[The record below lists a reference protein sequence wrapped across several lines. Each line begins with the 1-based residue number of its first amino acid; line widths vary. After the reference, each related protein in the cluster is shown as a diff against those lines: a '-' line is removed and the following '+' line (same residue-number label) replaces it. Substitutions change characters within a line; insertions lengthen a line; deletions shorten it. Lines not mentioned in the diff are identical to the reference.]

1 MPFDGQARWQIDILA
16 ADKTAQAFESV
27 ERRMQSAMV
36 TARRQADGFAR
47 LASVQPAAQADA
59 YARLANQTA
68 RASGVAEVNR
78 LAEQSGASLAA
89 MYGVGATGAAT
100 LAKANEKVARSIE
113 PFPGLYRNAE
123 VAQNRFVQLGVTR
136 LSSLAKGAIATTV
149 ALVAVEKVLNA
160 GFEVGAVGDQATQ
173 FGVSANEL
181 QAFRLEAARSGVAV
195 EQLDGAILKLTA
207 QMAAAKGGDDDA
219 IARFEKL
226 GVKVLDSEGRLRRV
240 AAVMPEVARGALAM
254 GDEVERNGLLQEML
268 GKSGSRTITMME
280 SWSRGSAAMVASAK
294 EMNAV
299 ASGETIRAWNAVDGQ
314 LRVVEQQFKVMI
326 ATFGLPIAMAHLR
339 HLETVLG
346 GINTAVQGIRSGWAW
361 MTSGVPAGDL
371 QKRADTIMA
380 TIQAMEQGATGT
392 VDEIGRARLRGL
404 WAEWTRLQDDI
415 ANQQTAAYM
424 PTITVTAD
432 KPGVDNP
439 PGRNAGAAGAK
450 LDLRLKELQDERAAL
465 EKALAAYDARSLETV
480 EEIDRRLN
488 NQVQMSKKI
497 FDVLK
502 DVPPNSPL
510 AQQLTQEATAVSQ
523 LNLRLDERKRLLAS
537 AEQITA
543 QYGDGTVVAA
553 RATEQ
558 LNRMMAAG
566 AIDAGTYARAL
577 EATKRAAEDQERAAR
592 GAAGG
597 VGGFV
602 AGLEQGFADMARANS
617 PFEVGKKMVQEL
629 SSAITNLA
637 TGAEVDFGKM
647 ARSFAAMIIQM
658 EISAAASNL
667 WNMIRGSGQTDQGIG
682 GGLAGLIG
690 GLFSGGGGGGISAV
704 GGGFDFGAAASM
716 PGGFMPGF
724 ASGGLPPVGSPY
736 VVGENGPEV
745 RVDSR
750 PGQIFTRDQWARMN
764 GGSQR
769 LQVSISLDNDLLR
782 AIVRDESGQVVATAA
797 PRIEGRAV
805 KRAGDQV
812 VPITNRH
819 EAEGGGD
826 WRLAR

>member
-16 ADKTAQAFESV
+16 ADRTAQAFDSV

-68 RASGVAEVNR
+68 RAAGVAEVNR

-100 LAKANEKVARSIE
+100 LARANEKVTRSIE
-113 PFPGLYRNAE
+113 PFPSLYRNAE
-123 VAQNRFVQLGVTR
+123 SAQNRFVQLGVTR

-149 ALVAVEKVLNA
+149 ALVAVEKVLNS
-160 GFEVGAVGDQATQ
+160 GFEVGAIGDQATQ

-207 QMAAAKGGDDDA
+207 QMAAAKAGDDDA

-254 GDEVERNGLLQEML
+254 GDEVERNGLLQETL

-346 GINTAVQGIRSGWAW
+346 GINTAVTSIRSGWQW

-415 ANQQTAAYM
+415 ANQQTAAFM

-432 KPGVDNP
+432 APGVTNP

-450 LDLRLKELQDERAAL
+450 LDLRLKEIQDERAAL
-465 EKALAAYDARSLETV
+465 EKALAAYDVRGLETV
-480 EEIDRRLN
+480 DQIDRRLN
-488 NQVQMSKKI
+488 AQVQMSKKV
-497 FDVLK
+497 FDLLK

-510 AQQLTQEATAVSQ
+510 AQQLVQEATSVSQ
-523 LNLRLDERKRLLAS
+523 LNLRLDDRKRLLT
-537 AEQITA
+537 EGERVTA
-543 QYGDGTVVAA
+543 QYGDGVLVAA
-553 RATEQ
+553 RATDQ
-558 LNRMMAAG
+558 LNKMQAAG

-577 EATKRAAEDQERAAR
+577 KATTQAAEDQARAAR

-597 VGGFV
+597 VDGFRAGV
-602 AGLEQGFADMARANS
+602 EQGAADLGRANAAFELGKTTVQEFSGAFSELNAGLRQGKDLWQTLGDVGVNALTRIADKLISMAAADLFAEHLEHRQVGQDQHAHQAHAQAHAAK
-617 PFEVGKKMVQEL
+617 EV
-629 SSAITNLA
+629 
-637 TGAEVDFGKM
+637 TGAPREAQEEVHRQQVEHHAQRARDAVLGLTSGAGMVAHRLFGH
-647 ARSFAAMIIQM
+647 ACR
-658 EISAAASNL
+658 
-667 WNMIRGSGQTDQGIG
+667 
-682 GGLAGLIG
+682 
-690 GLFSGGGGGGISAV
+690 
-704 GGGFDFGAAASM
+704 
-716 PGGFMPGF
+716 
-724 ASGGLPPVGSPY
+724 
-736 VVGENGPEV
+736 
-745 RVDSR
+745 
-750 PGQIFTRDQWARMN
+750 
-764 GGSQR
+764 
-769 LQVSISLDNDLLR
+769 
-782 AIVRDESGQVVATAA
+782 
-797 PRIEGRAV
+797 
-805 KRAGDQV
+805 
-812 VPITNRH
+812 
-819 EAEGGGD
+819 
-826 WRLAR
+826 